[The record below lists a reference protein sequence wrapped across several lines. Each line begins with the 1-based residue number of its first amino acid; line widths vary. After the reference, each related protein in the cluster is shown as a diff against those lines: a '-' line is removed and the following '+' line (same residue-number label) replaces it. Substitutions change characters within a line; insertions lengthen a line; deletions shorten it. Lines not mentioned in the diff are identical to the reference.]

1 VAQRLLAQLQA
12 WLLARQSG
20 VLALQWT
27 WFYDARRSS
36 GPVAAAYSDDLV
48 IRTAEATRDIGH
60 LARLTAE
67 QLTRCVLACP
77 VHSLQLQSLEVV
89 PLPTASAS
97 LLLEERL
104 LGDSLH
110 QLVERLGARL
120 GAQQVLCLQARAEHR
135 PEQLQCAQE
144 AALAMQQKSFGK
156 VQARA
161 SVWSGM
167 PNAALYP
174 PWLLEQP
181 LRLAVQA
188 HRPLYQGALQLLVGP
203 QRLEVMGW
211 DQIESPAATLRDY
224 FIASSPHAGLLW
236 VFRERLPQGRSSDAW
251 YLHGIF
257 A

>member
-1 VAQRLLAQLQA
+1 M
-12 WLLARQSG
+12 
-20 VLALQWT
+20 
-27 WFYDARRSS
+27 
-36 GPVAAAYSDDLV
+36 AAAYSDDLV
-48 IRTAEATRDIGH
+48 IRTAEPTRDIAH

-67 QLTRCVLACP
+67 QLARCILACP

-97 LLLEERL
+97 LLFEERL
-104 LGDSLH
+104 AGDSLH

-120 GAQQVLCLQARAEHR
+120 GASQVLCLQLRAEHR
-135 PEQLQCAQE
+135 PEQLQCAQQ
-144 AALAMQQKSFGK
+144 AALAMQQKTFGK
-156 VQARA
+156 ARRALA
-161 SVWSGM
+161 SEL

-181 LRLAVQA
+181 LPLAMQA

-211 DQIESPAATLRDY
+211 DQVDAPAATLRDY

-236 VFRERLPQGRSSDAW
+236 VYRERLPQGLGTDAW
-251 YLHGIF
+251 YLHGIY

>member
-1 VAQRLLAQLQA
+1 
-12 WLLARQSG
+12 
-20 VLALQWT
+20 
-27 WFYDARRSS
+27 
-36 GPVAAAYSDDLV
+36 
-48 IRTAEATRDIGH
+48 
-60 LARLTAE
+60 
-67 QLTRCVLACP
+67 
-77 VHSLQLQSLEVV
+77 VV

-104 LGDSLH
+104 AGDSLH

-144 AALAMQQKSFGK
+144 AALAMQQKTFGK
-156 VQARA
+156 ARPSA
-161 SVWSGM
+161 WSV
-167 PNAALYP
+167 PDAALYP

-181 LRLAVQA
+181 LPLAIQA

-211 DQIESPAATLRDY
+211 DQLDAPAATLRDY
-224 FIASSPHAGLLW
+224 FIALSPHAGLLW
-236 VFRERLPQGRSSDAW
+236 VYRERLPQGCGSDAW
-251 YLHGIF
+251 YLHGIY